1 MGQGGVFFKEFE
13 PRLKIETRFHLALYS
28 MFRDL
33 SRRTIGT
40 AFWWFCFKFG
50 NRTLIN
56 EMNLFFHPSKN
67 SQLCS
72 FINKL
77 IHLTVIHPSHL
88 LIGFIGNLYN
98 LSPTIIG
105 NYTKLNSETCQPWAN
120 CIITTD

>member
-1 MGQGGVFFKEFE
+1 MGQRPYYKKFE
-13 PRLKIETRFHLALYS
+13 PRLKFETGFHLALYS
-28 MFRDL
+28 IFRDL
-33 SRRTIGT
+33 SQRSIGT
-40 AFWWFCFKFG
+40 AFWGLQLFKFG

-56 EMNLFFHPSKN
+56 EMNWLFHPSKN

-72 FINKL
+72 FIKKL

-105 NYTKLNSETCQPWAN
+105 DYTKLNSETCQPWAN